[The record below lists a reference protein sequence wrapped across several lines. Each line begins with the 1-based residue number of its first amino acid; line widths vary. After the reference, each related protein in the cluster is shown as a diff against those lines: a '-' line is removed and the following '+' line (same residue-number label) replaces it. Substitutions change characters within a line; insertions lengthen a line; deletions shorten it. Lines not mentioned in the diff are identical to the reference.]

1 MNLNQR
7 QSFRSGQEYLRSLLF
22 LSPFILLFLI
32 SLIQVFNLTIIQGD
46 KYQTIAESNRIY
58 QKTINPVRGFI
69 YDHRGELLV
78 ENVVQR
84 DLYVTPAYIENP
96 NKTLLTLSDLLG
108 LSFEGLESIYFSRAL
123 KIKNY
128 DSFPLVK
135 SLNEEQIAKV
145 KVNIDLISGVE
156 VISSLKR
163 YVLHDQTLAHII
175 GYVGDISL
183 VDIQNDNS
191 LSEIKNSQIG
201 KTGIEK
207 EFDFILRGK
216 PGYQTQER
224 DVKGKL
230 VRVLDT
236 EGAKDG
242 ENIYL
247 SIDKSLQTHLFKLF
261 KGRKGALVALEPKTG
276 LVRALISSPSYDP
289 NILNSIV
296 DSTLVEKLFDNQ
308 DSPIFNRAISGQYPP
323 ASTLKPFVGLAAIEN
338 RVISWEKKIR
348 DNGKYFVEGD
358 PRPYRGWKEN
368 GHGNVDMR
376 KAIIESSDVYFYN
389 LAYDLTLSGIKPML
403 ENFGFGKKTGLT
415 PFESSGL
422 LPDKK
427 WKLGYKGDFWF
438 KGDTINLGIGQGYI
452 LSTPLQ
458 LAVAY
463 SGLANKGIIY
473 KPLFIQPSDEK
484 AYKPEKIAHINLSDE
499 GGWEKMEKAL
509 IDVIAARNGTAHKV
523 FDKNSKVIAG
533 KTGTAQIKSILPGK
547 EYDAIREN
555 PLLRDHALFVG
566 YGPVNDPKLVVAVII
581 ENGESGSEVAA
592 PIVQSAINF
601 YSKQENAK

>member
-7 QSFRSGQEYLRSLLF
+7 QSFRSGQEYVRSLLF

-32 SLIQVFNLTIIQGD
+32 SLFQVFNLTIIQGD

-96 NKTLLTLSDLLG
+96 NKTLLTLSNLLD

-123 KIKNY
+123 KIKNF

-145 KVNIDLISGVE
+145 KVNIDLISGAE

-183 VDIQNDNS
+183 IDIQNDNS

-242 ENIYL
+242 KNIYL

-308 DSPIFNRAISGQYPP
+308 NSPIFNRAISGQYPP

-338 RVISWEKKIR
+338 KVISWEKKIR

-368 GHGNVDMR
+368 GHGNVDLR

-389 LAYDLTLSGIKPML
+389 IAYDLTLSGIKPML

-601 YSKQENAK
+601 YSK

>member
-78 ENVVQR
+78 ENIVQR

-108 LSFEGLESIYFSRAL
+108 LSLDELEPIYFSRAL

-601 YSKQENAK
+601 YSK

>member
-1 MNLNQR
+1 MNMNQR
-7 QSFRSGQEYLRSLLF
+7 QSFRSGQEYVRSLLF

-32 SLIQVFNLTIIQGD
+32 SLFQVFNLTIIQGA

-78 ENVVQR
+78 ENIVQR

-207 EFDFILRGK
+207 EFDSILRGK

-308 DSPIFNRAISGQYPP
+308 NSPIFNRAISGQYPP

-368 GHGNVDMR
+368 GHGNVDLR

-389 LAYDLTLSGIKPML
+389 IAYDLTLSGIKPML
-403 ENFGFGKKTGLT
+403 ESFGFGKKTGLT

-484 AYKPEKIAHINLSDE
+484 AYKPEKIAHIDLSDE

-601 YSKQENAK
+601 YSK

>member
-96 NKTLLTLSDLLG
+96 NKTLLALSDLLG

>member
-7 QSFRSGQEYLRSLLF
+7 QSFRSGQEYVRSLLF

-32 SLIQVFNLTIIQGD
+32 SLFQVFNLTIIQGD

-96 NKTLLTLSDLLG
+96 NKTLLTLSNLLD

-123 KIKNY
+123 KIKNF

-145 KVNIDLISGVE
+145 KVNIELISGVE

-207 EFDFILRGK
+207 EFDSILRGK

-308 DSPIFNRAISGQYPP
+308 NSPIFNRAISGQYPP

-338 RVISWEKKIR
+338 KVISWEKKIR

-368 GHGNVDMR
+368 GHGNVDLR

-389 LAYDLTLSGIKPML
+389 IAYDLTLSGIKPML

-566 YGPVNDPKLVVAVII
+566 YGPVNDPKLAVAVII

-601 YSKQENAK
+601 YSK

>member
-22 LSPFILLFLI
+22 LSPFILLFFI
-32 SLIQVFNLTIIQGD
+32 SLIQVFNLTIIQGA

-78 ENVVQR
+78 ENIVQR

-135 SLNEEQIAKV
+135 SLSEEQIAKV

-207 EFDFILRGK
+207 EFDSILRGK

-308 DSPIFNRAISGQYPP
+308 NSPIFNRAISGQYPP

-368 GHGNVDMR
+368 GHGNVDLR

-389 LAYDLTLSGIKPML
+389 IAYDLTLSGIKPML
-403 ENFGFGKKTGLT
+403 ESFGFGKKTGLT

-484 AYKPEKIAHINLSDE
+484 AYKPEKIAHIDLSDE

-601 YSKQENAK
+601 YSK

>member
-7 QSFRSGQEYLRSLLF
+7 QSFRSGQEYVRSLLF

-32 SLIQVFNLTIIQGD
+32 SLFQVFNLTIIQGD

-96 NKTLLTLSDLLG
+96 NKTLLTLSNLLD

-123 KIKNY
+123 KIKNF

-145 KVNIDLISGVE
+145 KVNIELISGVE

-207 EFDFILRGK
+207 EFDSILRGK

-242 ENIYL
+242 KNIYL

-261 KGRKGALVALEPKTG
+261 KGRKGALVAIEPKTG

-308 DSPIFNRAISGQYPP
+308 NSPIFNRAISGQYPP

-338 RVISWEKKIR
+338 KVISWEKKIR

-368 GHGNVDMR
+368 GHGNVDLR

-389 LAYDLTLSGIKPML
+389 IAYDLTLSGIKPML

-601 YSKQENAK
+601 YSK

>member
-7 QSFRSGQEYLRSLLF
+7 QSFRSGQEYVRSLLF

-32 SLIQVFNLTIIQGD
+32 SLFQVFNLTIIQGA

-78 ENVVQR
+78 ENIVQR

-242 ENIYL
+242 KNIYL

-308 DSPIFNRAISGQYPP
+308 NSPIFNRAISGQYPP

-338 RVISWEKKIR
+338 KVISWEKKIR

-368 GHGNVDMR
+368 GHGNVDLR

-389 LAYDLTLSGIKPML
+389 IAYDLTLSGIKPML

-463 SGLANKGIIY
+463 SGLANKGLIY

-601 YSKQENAK
+601 YSK

>member
-7 QSFRSGQEYLRSLLF
+7 QSFRSGQEYVRSLLF

-32 SLIQVFNLTIIQGD
+32 SLFQVFNLTIIQGD

-96 NKTLLTLSDLLG
+96 NKTLLTLSNLLD

-123 KIKNY
+123 KIKNF

-145 KVNIDLISGVE
+145 KVNIELISGVE

-207 EFDFILRGK
+207 EFDSILRGK

-242 ENIYL
+242 KNIYL

-308 DSPIFNRAISGQYPP
+308 NSPIFNRAISGQYPP

-338 RVISWEKKIR
+338 KVISWEKKIR

-368 GHGNVDMR
+368 GHGNVDLR

-389 LAYDLTLSGIKPML
+389 IAYDLTLSGIKPML

-566 YGPVNDPKLVVAVII
+566 YGPVNDPKLAVAVII

-601 YSKQENAK
+601 YSK